1 MGRGGQELLQDE
13 VTAERINSELMRLLD
28 PQVHAETVARLAKVR
43 EALGEPGGAA
53 RAAAVAA
60 GMLGLNG

>member
-1 MGRGGQELLQDE
+1 MSAERVSAELL
-13 VTAERINSELMRLLD
+13 RLLE
-28 PQVHAETVARLAKVR
+28 PSVHAETVARLGKVR

-60 GMLGLNG
+60 GMLGLDG